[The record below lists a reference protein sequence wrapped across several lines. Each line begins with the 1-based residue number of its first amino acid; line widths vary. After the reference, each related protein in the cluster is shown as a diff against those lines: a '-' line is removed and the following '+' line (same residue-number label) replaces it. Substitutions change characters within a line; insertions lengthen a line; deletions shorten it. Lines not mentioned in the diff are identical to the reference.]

1 MSEINLLYYIYIC
14 FGVCGAILGVSYII
28 NLQEPGKE
36 KCSPYECGFEPFFIK
51 RVPFSVRFYFVGI
64 LFIIFDLEIAFLFP
78 LGIVSL
84 DLPFIGVLGVYFFLF
99 VLIVGLVY
107 EWAEGGLE

>member
-1 MSEINLLYYIYIC
+1 MEEVNLFYYIFIC
-14 FGVCGAILGVSYII
+14 LGVCGAILCVSYLI

-36 KCSPYECGFEPFFIK
+36 KSSAYECGFEPFFLY

-78 LGIVSL
+78 LGVVSF
-84 DLPFIGVLGVYFFLF
+84 DLPFIGVFGVYFFLF
-99 VLIVGLVY
+99 VLVVGLIY
-107 EWAEGGLE
+107 E